1 MEYIKAA
8 ESDTEEI
15 LMIVQDTIRA
25 IYPRYYPQEV
35 VDFFVSFIAEKTY
48 ARISQPVLSV
58 CCGMTTELWE
68 RDAIKMII

>member
-25 IYPRYYPQEV
+25 IYPRYYP
-35 VDFFVSFIAEKTY
+35 
-48 ARISQPVLSV
+48 
-58 CCGMTTELWE
+58 
-68 RDAIKMII
+68 